1 MSELSNRILNLILS
15 RELSYAELSQLTGI
29 PKSAL
34 QRYATG
40 ETEKIPADRL
50 ELIAR
55 ALQTTTAALLGQEDA
70 KPAAAVSDDDIKF
83 ALFGGDG
90 VITDAMYRE
99 VKEFAALV
107 KLREEMKRT
116 KE

>member
-1 MSELSNRILNLILS
+1 MSELSNRILNLIEA
-15 RELSYAELSQLTGI
+15 RDLSYADLSRLTGI

-40 ETEKIPADRL
+40 ETEKIPVDRL
-50 ELIAR
+50 ELIAK
-55 ALQTTTAALLGQEDA
+55 ALGTSSAALLGRAEA
-70 KPAAAVSDDDIKF
+70 PARPVNDDDIKF
-83 ALFGGDG
+83 ALFGGSG
-90 VITDAMYRE
+90 EITDAMYRE

-107 KLREEMKRT
+107 KLREDMRKK

>member
-15 RELSYAELSQLTGI
+15 KELSYAELSQLTGI

-50 ELIAR
+50 ELIAK
-55 ALQTTTAALLGQEDA
+55 ALGTTAAALLGQSSA
-70 KPAAAVSDDDIKF
+70 NVTAVSDDDIKF

-90 VITDAMYRE
+90 EITDAMYRE

>member
-15 RELSYAELSQLTGI
+15 KELSYAELSQLPGI

-50 ELIAR
+50 ELIAK
-55 ALQTTTAALLGQEDA
+55 ALGTTAAALLGQSSA
-70 KPAAAVSDDDIKF
+70 NVTAVSDDDMYF

-90 VITDAMYRE
+90 ESTDAMYQE
-99 VKEFAALV
+99 VKEFAALI
-107 KLREEMKRT
+107 KLREAMKKQ